1 MKSPLMAP
9 NLLCSS
15 LSLDRAGI
23 NLSQE
28 TLPKR
33 GRGREAW
40 IVAPGQSQ
48 SFFISCVHSDT
59 RSSQH
64 LWSAYYRPGWVWGEK
79 KCLWHNLYSQKG
91 LAGGK
96 KQMWISSRKAGWS
109 CWKNRTVCSFGRWDW
124 WWLCSKALWRWTRMR
139 WLSWRAPLPR
149 PETSPKGMEMATPV
163 PKEFHGFP
171 SPRIIFYLSWSIFT
185 YGKMWDRQD

>member
-64 LWSAYYRPGWVWGEK
+64 LLSAYYRPGWVWGEK
-79 KCLWHNLYSQKG
+79 KCLWHNLYSQKD
-91 LAGGK
+91 LAGGRNRCESAPE
-96 KQMWISSRKAGWS
+96 KQVGAVGRTELFVHLEDGIDDGSAVKHCENETEWDAWVEGPLCLGLRLHQRE
-109 CWKNRTVCSFGRWDW
+109 WKWPH
-124 WWLCSKALWRWTRMR
+124 LCQRNFMVSQAQ
-139 WLSWRAPLPR
+139 
-149 PETSPKGMEMATPV
+149 G
-163 PKEFHGFP
+163 
-171 SPRIIFYLSWSIFT
+171 
-185 YGKMWDRQD
+185 